1 MNPSLENQAAAED
14 NGGNGS
20 QMITNMLAKLG
31 EDEGEFRKQVDG
43 IWGKIQNLPD
53 PLTCAYWKMI
63 DQPWRHP
70 TAEEILGHLAICHEL
85 CQLVVE
91 ERKRTT
97 GRAPAVSGLNKMFS
111 MLTGSRRP
119 NKVVRAAM
127 MSALYI
133 REEADA
139 ENAEP

>member
-1 MNPSLENQAAAED
+1 MNPILENHVAAEYQEGD
-14 NGGNGS
+14 ASRAIANILRETGGN
-20 QMITNMLAKLG
+20 
-31 EDEGEFRKQVDG
+31 EEEFRKQVDG

-53 PLTCAYWKMI
+53 PLACAYWKMI
-63 DQPWRHP
+63 DEPWRHP
-70 TAEEILGHLAICHEL
+70 TAEEILEHMAACYEL
-85 CQLVVE
+85 CYLVVE
-91 ERKRTT
+91 KRRQTT
-97 GRAPAVSGLNKMFS
+97 GRAPAVPSFDKLFS